1 MHGDHGVRGA
11 LNDLIRWWVSAFVR
25 AWGAALRAAFR
36 FRLSRF
42 LAHQRS
48 LRARYGIEEET
59 PVLRHSA
66 EGSVQQG
73 EVARTSGSSGV
84 PKEIPY
90 PARRVRL
97 VKSMY
102 MDAFCRAFAAFGVR
116 RTSLYVFSATR
127 SDDSLTSLMM
137 REPRPL
143 PPYLSTLQAPYRV
156 HSNPDML
163 ELEDRYGID
172 AVRLWVLAL
181 SNPGCTYATNPS
193 TIALFAEGVVL
204 NWAERSSLVR
214 DWSNAPANFSRA
226 VHRIANRIDSRGS
239 QIRLARIARSNE
251 ALDLVDWWP
260 GLRWVCCWDGG
271 YVRVYLDRVRV
282 HMPESRVNHLPMYSM
297 STETV
302 ETRPLF
308 AEGAVFFVPV
318 VPDVLVEFLP
328 VDSDDDPTS
337 LVPMEG
343 LEEGEEYTMVVS
355 DQWGLKRY
363 QTEDVF
369 SVFRRVNGLPDLRF
383 ERRRG
388 LAFSFTGEKL
398 TGDQAAE
405 ALRSVLERMP
415 PLKASPWLVL
425 VPSSEPHPHYKLVVT
440 GTVDGGIPEGVEDAL
455 DEALGRVNSEYAA
468 KRRSSRLGA
477 PGAVSMPF
485 KEALTRVGGQSAD
498 RSWQTQFKFLPLA
511 VRTWEEMNSRNL
523 DGGAGSSSTQ

>member
-1 MHGDHGVRGA
+1 M
-11 LNDLIRWWVSAFVR
+11 
-25 AWGAALRAAFR
+25 
-36 FRLSRF
+36 
-42 LAHQRS
+42 
-48 LRARYGIEEET
+48 
-59 PVLRHSA
+59 
-66 EGSVQQG
+66 
-73 EVARTSGSSGV
+73 

-90 PARRVRL
+90 PAKRVRM
-97 VKSMY
+97 VKAMY
-102 MDAFCRAFAAFGVR
+102 MDAFCRAFSAFGVR

-127 SDDSLTSLMM
+127 NDDSLTSLMM
-137 REPRPL
+137 KESRPL
-143 PPYLSTLQAPYRV
+143 PPYFSTLQAPYRV
-156 HSNPDML
+156 HSNPDL
-163 ELEDRYGID
+163 LGLEDRYGVD
-172 AVRLWVLAL
+172 AVRMWVIAL

-193 TIALFAEGVVL
+193 TIALFAEGVAL

-214 DWSNAPANFSRA
+214 DWSNAPARFSRA
-226 VHRIANRIDSRGS
+226 VHRIAKRIDSLGS
-239 QIRLARIARSNE
+239 SARIARIAQSTE
-251 ALDLVDWWP
+251 AMALLEWWP
-260 GLRWVCCWDGG
+260 GLRWLCCWDGG

-308 AEGAVFFVPV
+308 ADGGVFFVPV

-328 VDSDDDPTS
+328 VDSDDDPMS
-337 LVPMEG
+337 LVQIDD

-398 TGDQAAE
+398 TGDQAAD
-405 ALRSVLERMP
+405 ALRSLRDRVP

-425 VPSSEPHPHYKLVVT
+425 VPSSVPHPHYKLVVT
-440 GTVDGGIPEGVEDAL
+440 DAKDGGVLEGIEAAL
-455 DEALGRVNSEYAA
+455 DEALGQVNSEYAD
-468 KRRSSRLGA
+468 KRRSSRLGM
-477 PGAVSMPF
+477 PEAVAMPF
-485 KEALTRVGGQSAD
+485 SEALTRVGGQSPD

-511 VRTWEEMNSRNL
+511 AVTWEAMNLRNHSG
-523 DGGAGSSSTQ
+523 DSGSS